1 MYTPLLSPHQCTNIT
16 EVRNEIDHI
25 DAEIIRLLSTRSEYV
40 REVVK
45 YKDKTAQGI
54 DAPERRAAVID
65 SRREWAKQAGL
76 DPEVI
81 GEIWDRLIRYFI
93 DEEKKQIF
101 NIPQ

>member
-1 MYTPLLSPHQCTNIT
+1 MYTPVLLPHQCSNIT

-45 YKDKTAQGI
+45 YKEKTSQGI

-93 DEEKKQIF
+93 DQEKKQVLDM
-101 NIPQ
+101 PQ